1 MNCYWNQRQIDLAQ
15 ITLISQLSIPVI
27 KFYCSIVSDQCF
39 LTTHMINFHRLGEL
53 MNLALQGLKIYL
65 FIVFVYAYSNTT
77 IERLSLD
84 HFAGQYI
91 CC

>member
-1 MNCYWNQRQIDLAQ
+1 MNCLWNQRQIDLAQ

-27 KFYCSIVSDQCF
+27 QFYCSIVSDHCF
-39 LTTHMINFHRLGEL
+39 LTTHMINFHPLGEL

-65 FIVFVYAYSNTT
+65 LVFVYAYTT

>member
-1 MNCYWNQRQIDLAQ
+1 MNCYWNQRQIAQ

-27 KFYCSIVSDQCF
+27 QFYCSIVSDQCF

-65 FIVFVYAYSNTT
+65 FIVLVYAYTT

-91 CC
+91 CCL